1 MYARIPVIAVVMITQ
16 SGNNER
22 VRICFLLI
30 DDNGIGLLV
39 DTYKNCEFLPVS
51 LANWSIDY
59 INMIRYTAKCSP

>member
-1 MYARIPVIAVVMITQ
+1 MYARIPVIVVVMITQ

-39 DTYKNCEFLPVS
+39 DT
-51 LANWSIDY
+51 
-59 INMIRYTAKCSP
+59 